1 MFALELKVEFV
12 RTGFLRVDKSY
23 RKWAKDK
30 EMSRALGTFW
40 MDTLGKASRPAI

>member
-23 RKWAKDK
+23 RKWGKIK
-30 EMSRALGTFW
+30 ISRTLGAFW